1 MIKVDVDMSATES
14 LREIKKQ
21 IFIYG
26 REKPLIRQ
34 IFTIIY
40 KL

>member
-1 MIKVDVDMSATES
+1 MIKVDVDISATES

-26 REKPLIRQ
+26 RGKPLIPQ
-34 IFTIIY
+34 ILTILY

>member
-14 LREIKKQ
+14 LREIKEQ

-26 REKPLIRQ
+26 REKPLIPQ
-34 IFTIIY
+34 ILKVNF
-40 KL
+40 K